1 MAVTGPDPSAV
12 ATLMTCRLAREVRDG
27 DVVGVGLGTPLAL
40 TAGLLARRTCAPA
53 ADVIVAGAVSP
64 DADVATCLRGAG
76 ALAGRTAGYAVHL
89 VTMEMAERRAMTL
102 QFLRPAQVDGTGA
115 ANTSRI
121 MRGDAAPTRL
131 PGGLATADVFRILP
145 RVVLYHTDHRPR
157 ALPRSVS
164 FRTAAGGGDPV
175 TGTLGPTV
183 LVTDRAVFRFGPAG
197 VSLESVHP
205 GTTVAQ
211 VAELTGFSFDWSDTT
226 ETAGPTEG
234 ERAALAQL
242 DPHALR
248 ELELRATA
256 PAAAQ
261 RLAALHAESEPVDAR

>member
-1 MAVTGPDPSAV
+1 MAPTEVNPSAV
-12 ATLMTCRLAREVRDG
+12 ATLMACRLAREVRDG

-40 TAGLLARRTCAPA
+40 TAGLLARRTGAPG

-89 VTMEMAERRAMTL
+89 VTMEMAERRTMTL
-102 QFLRPAQVDGTGA
+102 QFLRPAQIDGGGA
-115 ANTSRI
+115 ANTSRV
-121 MRGDAAPTRL
+121 RRDDGSSARL

-145 RVVLYHTDHRPR
+145 RVVIYHTDHRPR
-157 ALPRSVS
+157 ALPRKVF

-183 LVTDRAVFRFGPAG
+183 LVTDRAVFRFEPEG
-197 VSLESVHP
+197 VLLESVHP
-205 GTTVAQ
+205 GTTVSD
-211 VAELTGFSFDWSDTT
+211 VAELTGFDFDSSITI
-226 ETAGPTEG
+226 ETPGPTDA
-234 ERAALAQL
+234 ERAALADL

-256 PAAAQ
+256 RGAGE
-261 RLAALHAESEPVDAR
+261 RLAALHG